1 MLYRYYLTQRGI
13 SIGTQP
19 NGFVSKLDT
28 DGGELTNGRRCYGYV
43 EYDRELTE
51 QEIKGYELTPHSD
64 KVHLISA
71 N

>member
-28 DGGELTNGRRCYGYV
+28 DCGELTNGRMCYGYV

-51 QEIKGYELTPHSD
+51 QEVNDYELTPHSD
-64 KVHLISA
+64 KVRLISA